1 MPRQPVPR
9 QPVAEERAAFR
20 SALCGAVPRPYNG
33 VVTKSVSVELCT
45 AVLTVLDNQPQVLT
59 LSDKG
64 RVRLPS
70 DRLRST
76 RDQTLEF
83 GARRLL
89 RRQVGLE
96 PAWLEQ
102 LYTFGDRRRNFWPRS
117 PGRTITVAYLAL
129 VRHDLCPPGGQW
141 RRCYEFFPWEDRRA
155 ECGAMHYVSERLEAW
170 RNRARAD
177 ANRLAR
183 TRRISQCLGLGKAGW
198 TPDLVLER
206 YELVYEAGL
215 VAESWHDRGAAAPAH
230 SAPGGS
236 CMALDHRRILATA
249 LGRMRG
255 KLRYRPLAFE
265 LLPAEFTLYE
275 LQQVIEAIVGHSL
288 HKPNFRRLVANQ
300 RLVEE
305 TAIRRAGTGG
315 RPARLY
321 RFRPEAL
328 AERRTAGV
336 LS

>member
-1 MPRQPVPR
+1 M
-9 QPVAEERAAFR
+9 AE
-20 SALCGAVPRPYNG
+20 PI
-33 VVTKSVSVELCT
+33 SVELS
-45 AVLTVLDNQPQVLT
+45 AVVLTVAEDQPRVLV
-59 LSDKG
+59 LSDESPA
-64 RVRLPS
+64 RLPS

-102 LYTFGDRRRNFWPRS
+102 LYTFGDRRRNFWPRG
-117 PGRTITVAYLAL
+117 PDRAITVAYLAL
-129 VRHDLCPPGGQW
+129 VRHDLWSSGGHW
-141 RRCYEFFPWEDRRA
+141 RPCYEFFPWEDQRSGTEWTA
-155 ECGAMHYVSERLEAW
+155 RLGVGLEKW
-170 RNRARAD
+170 RKRARAD
-177 ANRLAR
+177 ASRRERRERLER
-183 TRRISQCLGLGKAGW
+183 CLGLDQAGW

-206 YELVYEAGL
+206 YELVYEAAL
-215 VAESWHDRGAAAPAH
+215 VAESWQDRGAAAP
-230 SAPGGS
+230 GEGILQGD

-255 KLRYRPLAFE
+255 KLRYRPVVFE
-265 LLPAEFTLYE
+265 LMPPEFTLFE
-275 LQQVIEAIVGHSL
+275 LQRVIEAIIGRGL
-288 HKPNFRRLVANQ
+288 HKQNFRRLVANQ
-300 RLVEE
+300 KLVEA
-305 TAIRRAGTGG
+305 TGVRKSGTGG

-328 AERRTAGV
+328 AERRAAAV

>member
-1 MPRQPVPR
+1 MSN
-9 QPVAEERAAFR
+9 RAHDASR
-20 SALCGAVPRPYNG
+20 GSGAKALGVYNET
-33 VVTKSVSVELCT
+33 VTEPISVELS
-45 AVLTVLDNQPQVLT
+45 AVVLTVVDNEPRVLV
-59 LSDKG
+59 LPGG
-64 RVRLPS
+64 RSARLPS
-70 DRLRST
+70 DGLRGT

-117 PGRTITVAYLAL
+117 ADRTITVAYLAL
-129 VRHDLCPPGGQW
+129 VRHDLCSTGGQW
-141 RRCYEFFPWEDRRA
+141 RDCYEFLPWEDQRSGQDSA
-155 ECGAMHYVSERLEAW
+155 GPLGGGLEKW

-177 ANRLAR
+177 A
-183 TRRISQCLGLGKAGW
+183 TRRERSERIERCLGLDQAGW

-206 YELVYEAGL
+206 YELVYEAAL
-215 VAESWHDRGAAAPAH
+215 VAESWHDRGAAAPE
-230 SAPGGS
+230 GRILKGS
-236 CMALDHRRILATA
+236 SMALDHRRILATA

-255 KLRYRPLAFE
+255 KLRYRPVVFE
-265 LLPAEFTLYE
+265 LMRPEFTLFE
-275 LQQVIEAIVGHSL
+275 LQRVIEAITGRVL
-288 HKPNFRRLVANQ
+288 HKQNFRRLVANQ
-300 RLVEE
+300 RLVEA
-305 TAIRRAGTGG
+305 TGVRKSDTGG

-328 AERRTAGV
+328 AERRAAGV

>member
-1 MPRQPVPR
+1 MTEPI
-9 QPVAEERAAFR
+9 
-20 SALCGAVPRPYNG
+20 
-33 VVTKSVSVELCT
+33 SVELS
-45 AVLTVLDNQPQVLT
+45 AVVLTVVDDEPRVLV
-59 LSDKG
+59 LPG
-64 RVRLPS
+64 GPPARLPS
-70 DRLRST
+70 DALRGT

-117 PGRTITVAYLAL
+117 PDRTITVAYLAL
-129 VRHDLCPPGGQW
+129 VRHDLCSTGGQW
-141 RRCYEFFPWEDRRA
+141 RDCYEFFPWEDQR
-155 ECGAMHYVSERLEAW
+155 SERDSTAPLGAGLKKW

-177 ANRLAR
+177 A
-183 TRRISQCLGLGKAGW
+183 TRRERSERIERCLGLDQAGW

-206 YELVYEAGL
+206 YELVYEAAL
-215 VAESWHDRGAAAPAH
+215 VAESWHDRGAAAPEERILNGA
-230 SAPGGS
+230 

-255 KLRYRPLAFE
+255 KLRYRPVVFE
-265 LLPAEFTLYE
+265 LMPPEFTLFE
-275 LQQVIEAIVGHSL
+275 LQRVIEAISGRGL
-288 HKPNFRRLVANQ
+288 HKQNFRRLVANQ
-300 RLVEE
+300 RLVEA
-305 TAIRRAGTGG
+305 TGVRKPDTGG

-328 AERRTAGV
+328 AERRAAGV

>member
-1 MPRQPVPR
+1 MTEPI
-9 QPVAEERAAFR
+9 
-20 SALCGAVPRPYNG
+20 
-33 VVTKSVSVELCT
+33 SVELS
-45 AVLTVLDNQPQVLT
+45 AVVLTVLDNEPHVLALT
-59 LSDKG
+59 DKG
-64 RVRLPS
+64 NARLPS

-117 PGRTITVAYLAL
+117 PDRTITVAYLVL

-141 RRCYEFFPWEDRRA
+141 RACYEFFPWEDQRA
-155 ECGAMHYVSERLEAW
+155 ELRGVEQVNKGLQAW
-170 RNRARAD
+170 RKRPRTEVT
-177 ANRLAR
+177 RLAR
-183 TRRISQCLGLGKAGW
+183 TERVDQCLGLGKAGW

-206 YELVYEAGL
+206 YELIYEAGL
-215 VAESWHDRGAAAPAH
+215 VAESWHDRGAGAPAARAL
-230 SAPGGS
+230 SGDS
-236 CMALDHRRILATA
+236 MASDHRRILATA

-255 KLRYRPLAFE
+255 KLRYRPVVFE
-265 LLPAEFTLYE
+265 LMPAEFTLFE
-275 LQQVIEAIVGHSL
+275 LQQVIEAIIGRGL
-288 HKPNFRRLVANQ
+288 HKQNFRRLVANQ

-305 TAIRRAGTGG
+305 TGVRKADTGG

-321 RFRPEAL
+321 RFRPEVL
-328 AERRTAGV
+328 AERRSAGV

>member
-1 MPRQPVPR
+1 M
-9 QPVAEERAAFR
+9 
-20 SALCGAVPRPYNG
+20 
-33 VVTKSVSVELCT
+33 
-45 AVLTVLDNQPQVLT
+45 VLTVADDEPRVLV
-59 LSDKG
+59 LSG
-64 RVRLPS
+64 GPSVRLPS
-70 DRLRST
+70 DRLRGT

-117 PGRTITVAYLAL
+117 PDRTITVAYLAL
-129 VRHDLCPPGGQW
+129 VRHDLCASGGQW
-141 RRCYEFFPWEDRRA
+141 RNCYEFFPWEDQRSVHNSA
-155 ECGAMHYVSERLEAW
+155 APLGAGLEKW

-177 ANRLAR
+177 ANRR
-183 TRRISQCLGLGKAGW
+183 DRDERIERCLGLDQAGW

-206 YELVYEAGL
+206 YELVYEAAL
-215 VAESWHDRGAAAPAH
+215 VAESWHDRGARVPT
-230 SAPGGS
+230 GRILKGS

-255 KLRYRPLAFE
+255 KLRSRPVVFE
-265 LLPAEFTLYE
+265 LMPPEFTLFE
-275 LQQVIEAIVGHSL
+275 LQRVIEAISGRGL
-288 HKPNFRRLVANQ
+288 HKQNFRRLVANQ
-300 RLVEE
+300 RLVES
-305 TAIRRAGTGG
+305 TGVRKPDTGG

-321 RFRPEAL
+321 RFRPEVL
-328 AERRTAGV
+328 AERRAAGV

>member
-1 MPRQPVPR
+1 MLRVSITH
-9 QPVAEERAAFR
+9 VKLFGSMAFDN
-20 SALCGAVPRPYNG
+20 LDRPYNDG
-33 VVTKSVSVELCT
+33 VTESISVELS
-45 AVLTVLDNQPQVLT
+45 AVVLAVLDNEPHVLA
-59 LSDKG
+59 LSDHG
-64 RVRLPS
+64 NARLPS
-70 DRLRST
+70 DRLRGM

-129 VRHDLCPPGGQW
+129 IRDDLCTPAGQW
-141 RRCYEFFPWEDRRA
+141 RGCYEFFPWEDQRLEINSTDQIHQGLQAWRRRA
-155 ECGAMHYVSERLEAW
+155 RT
-170 RNRARAD
+170 D
-177 ANRLAR
+177 ATRQAR
-183 TRRISQCLGLGKAGW
+183 TERIDHCLGLGKAGW

-206 YELVYEAGL
+206 YELIYEAGL
-215 VAESWHDRGAAAPAH
+215 VAEAWRDRGSDAPAERTL
-230 SAPGGS
+230 SGD

-255 KLRYRPLAFE
+255 KLRYRPLVFE
-265 LLPAEFTLYE
+265 LMPEKFTLYE
-275 LQQVIEAIVGHSL
+275 LQRVIEAITGRGL
-288 HKPNFRRLVANQ
+288 HKQNFRRMVANQ

-305 TAIRRAGTGG
+305 TGVRKADTGG

-321 RFRPEAL
+321 RFRPEVL
-328 AERRTAGV
+328 AERRSAGV